1 MSKDNIIIAL
11 DVDSAERARSLV
23 AALGDAVGFYKV
35 GLELYAAA
43 GPDFVRELAGAGKQV
58 FLDLKMYDIGEQVKR
73 AVAQVARMGVRFLT
87 VHARGQVM
95 RAAAEGR
102 GSSGLQLL
110 AVTVLTSFDA
120 SDLEENG
127 YLGPVAE
134 LVDSRVRQAM
144 DCGVDGVVC
153 SGLDVARVRSVGGA
167 KMLIVVPGVRSA
179 GAAAGDQKRVAT
191 PQQAL
196 AAGADYLV
204 VGREV
209 TRAEQPRAA
218 LANLAV

>member
-1 MSKDNIIIAL
+1 MDQYLQQVRVEDPEAFQEFREAL
-11 DVDSAERARSLV
+11 ADYAPQIER
-23 AALGDAVGFYKV
+23 
-35 GLELYAAA
+35 
-43 GPDFVRELAGAGKQV
+43 
-58 FLDLKMYDIGEQVKR
+58 
-73 AVAQVARMGVRFLT
+73 
-87 VHARGQVM
+87 
-95 RAAAEGR
+95 
-102 GSSGLQLL
+102 LL
-110 AVTVLTSFDA
+110 
-120 SDLEENG
+120 
-127 YLGPVAE
+127 AE

-179 GAAAGDQKRVAT
+179 GAAAGDQKRVVT